1 MAASY
6 DPETNVTY
14 AYLRHTPEPYYGNGL
29 ELIVPHLKRIASS
42 LMHPLIIPTL
52 VADLHA
58 NMNVTDHNTLH
69 GRLQTIEAK
78 FANNVIGKEGPVI
91 VDSLQLDLPTLV
103 GELLYC
109 NVHFAF
115 VWQHAETYAFTL
127 PLMKKETEMIK
138 EYVAASHLHPH
149 FEELSA
155 QVERK
160 LESVKVRIQSITPRR
175 HRVQTTLQMLL
186 SVVCVVTHL
195 TFLANAVVQD
205 G

>member
-1 MAASY
+1 VPYWSIAASY

-52 VADLHA
+52 VADMHTNINA
-58 NMNVTDHNTLH
+58 TDHVNLQ
-69 GRLQTIEAK
+69 GRLKSIEAK
-78 FANNVIGKEGPVI
+78 FANNVFGKEGAII
-91 VDSLQLDLPTLV
+91 VDSLQLDLPRIV
-103 GELLYC
+103 GDLLYY

-115 VWQHAETYAFTL
+115 VWQHAETYALTL
-127 PLMKKETEMIK
+127 PLMKKETEKIK

-149 FEELSA
+149 FEELSE

-160 LESVKVRIQSITPRR
+160 LESVNIHIQSVTPRR
-175 HRVQTTLQMLL
+175 HRIQTTLQMLL
-186 SVVCVVTHL
+186 SVVCIYH
-195 TFLANAVVQD
+195 TFGILS
-205 G
+205 

>member
-6 DPETNVTY
+6 DPETNMTY
-14 AYLRHTPEPYYGNGL
+14 AYLRHIPESYYGNGL

-52 VADLHA
+52 VADLQV
-58 NMNVTDHNTLH
+58 NINVTDHKNVL
-69 GRLQTIEAK
+69 GKLKMIEAK
-78 FANNVIGKEGPVI
+78 FAHNVIGKEGPVI
-91 VDSLQLDLPTLV
+91 VDSLQLDLPKLV
-103 GELLYC
+103 GELLYW

-115 VWQHAETYAFTL
+115 IWQHVETYALTL
-127 PLMKKETEMIK
+127 PLMKKETEMMK

-160 LESVKVRIQSITPRR
+160 LESVKIQNQSITPGL
-175 HRVQTTLQMLL
+175 HRIQNALRTLL
-186 SVVCVVTHL
+186 SVVCIIIHL
-195 TFLANAVVQD
+195 TFLANAAVQD